1 MYQKELLYIKT
12 TLSPGAS
19 SVIVVPCLKFAG
31 VIVTAF
37 VPEVDEFKIIF
48 TWPSVDAVPKVQ
60 GAVADVAFTK
70 VVLSVNVIAV
80 DVEPSPVIDCGVSL
94 NEIKEGML
102 LNKSAAASASPK
114 SVNAVIFLSAIC
126 FSC

>member
-19 SVIVVPCLKFAG
+19 SVIVLPCLKFVG

-37 VPEVDEFKIIF
+37 TPEVDEFKIIL
-48 TWPSVDAVPKVQ
+48 TCPSVEAAAKVQ
-60 GAVADVAFTK
+60 GAAADVASTK

-80 DVEPSPVIDCGVSL
+80 DVEPSPVIVCTASL
-94 NEIKEGML
+94 KAIQEGML
-102 LNKSAAASASPK
+102 LKTSAA
-114 SVNAVIFLSAIC
+114 VTFLLIGVPDGS
-126 FSC
+126 STT